1 MRRLSACGCSTG
13 SSPTTTRAETLAE
26 IGFYHLK
33 TTPLER
39 ALPRL
44 LERALKDGYR
54 IVLMAGS
61 TERVEHL
68 NQLLWTYDD
77 ASFLPHGSARDG
89 NAPRQPI
96 FLTVAE
102 GNPNQADMLVLV
114 DGVRA
119 ADPGAYKRVCDMF
132 DGNDE
137 TAVEAARQRWREA
150 KLAGHALTY
159 WEQTPSGWVKRG
171 ADGSG

>member
-1 MRRLSACGCSTG
+1 MG
-13 SSPTTTRAETLAE
+13 E

-54 IVLMAGS
+54 ALVVAS
-61 TERVEHL
+61 SSERVEHL
-68 NQLLWTYDD
+68 NQALWTYDD

-89 NAPRQPI
+89 NADRQPI
-96 FLTVAE
+96 FLTASE
-102 GNPNQADMLVLV
+102 GNPNAATMLVLV
-114 DGVRA
+114 DGA
-119 ADPGAYKRVCDMF
+119 HGTAIESFQRVCDMF

-137 TAVEAARQRWREA
+137 AAVEDARQRWREA
-150 KLAGHALTY
+150 KAAGHTLTY
-159 WEQTPSGWVKRG
+159 WEQTSSGWTKRG
-171 ADGSG
+171 E

>member
-1 MRRLSACGCSTG
+1 MG
-13 SSPTTTRAETLAE
+13 E

-54 IVLMAGS
+54 VLVVAS
-61 TERVEHL
+61 SSERVEHL
-68 NQLLWTYDD
+68 NQVLWTYDD

-89 NAPRQPI
+89 NAERQPI
-96 FLTVAE
+96 FLTASE
-102 GNPNQADMLVLV
+102 GNPNAATMLMLV
-114 DGVRA
+114 DGAR
-119 ADPGAYKRVCDMF
+119 GSGIESFQRVCDMF

-137 TAVEAARQRWREA
+137 AAVEDARQRWREA
-150 KLAGHALTY
+150 KAAGHTLTY
-159 WEQTPSGWVKRG
+159 WEQTQSGWVKRG
-171 ADGSG
+171 AETETNAAG

>member
-1 MRRLSACGCSTG
+1 LG
-13 SSPTTTRAETLAE
+13 E

-54 IVLMAGS
+54 VLVQAS
-61 TERVEHL
+61 SDERVEHL
-68 NQLLWTYDD
+68 NQLLWTYDE

-89 NAPRQPI
+89 NAEPQPI
-96 FLTVAE
+96 FLTAGE
-102 GNPNQADMLVLV
+102 GNPNHATMLVLV
-114 DGVRA
+114 DGA
-119 ADPGAYKRVCDMF
+119 ASVGLENYQRVCDMF

-137 TAVEAARQRWREA
+137 AAVEEARRRWREA
-150 KLAGHALTY
+150 KAAGHSLTY

-171 ADGSG
+171 ADTDANGTG

>member
-1 MRRLSACGCSTG
+1 VSGDVQ
-13 SSPTTTRAETLAE
+13 LAE

-33 TTPLER
+33 VTPLER

-54 IVLMAGS
+54 VLVVAGS

-89 NAPRQPI
+89 NADRQPV
-96 FLTVAE
+96 FLTT
-102 GNPNQADMLVLV
+102 GGDNPNGATMLMLV
-114 DGVRA
+114 DGARGA
-119 ADPGAYKRVCDMF
+119 ALEQYKRVCDMF

-137 TAVEAARQRWREA
+137 DAVADARQRWREGKA
-150 KLAGHALTY
+150 AGHALTY
-159 WEQTPSGWVKRG
+159 WEQTQAGWVKRG
-171 ADGSG
+171 D

>member
-1 MRRLSACGCSTG
+1 
-13 SSPTTTRAETLAE
+13 
-26 IGFYHLK
+26 LK

-44 LERALKDGYR
+44 LERGLKEGHR
-54 IVLMAGS
+54 MVVLAGS

-77 ASFLPHGSARDG
+77 ASFLPHGSVRDG
-89 NAPRQPI
+89 NAARQPI
-96 FLTVAE
+96 YLAAAE
-102 GNPNQADMLVLV
+102 GNPNQANMLVLV
-114 DGVRA
+114 DGVRIK
-119 ADPGAYKRVCDMF
+119 DMNGFQRICDMF

-137 TAVEAARQRWREA
+137 AAVEAARQRWREA
-150 KLAGHALTY
+150 KAAGHALTY

-171 ADGSG
+171 AHGAG

>member
-1 MRRLSACGCSTG
+1 MSPITTKANRAGAKRLG
-13 SSPTTTRAETLAE
+13 E

-54 IVLMAGS
+54 VLVLAS
-61 TERVEHL
+61 SNERVEHL

-89 NAPRQPI
+89 NADRQPI
-96 FLTVAE
+96 FLTAGE
-102 GNPNQADMLVLV
+102 GNPNNATMLVLV
-114 DGVRA
+114 DGAQGTGIENYR
-119 ADPGAYKRVCDMF
+119 RVCDMF

-137 TAVEAARQRWREA
+137 AAVEEARQRWRAA
-150 KLAGHALTY
+150 KTAGHTLTY

-171 ADGSG
+171 E

>member
-1 MRRLSACGCSTG
+1 MGD
-13 SSPTTTRAETLAE
+13 

-54 IVLMAGS
+54 VLVVAS
-61 TERVEHL
+61 SSERVEHL
-68 NQLLWTYDD
+68 NQLLWTYDE

-89 NAPRQPI
+89 NTDRQPI
-96 FLTVAE
+96 FLTAGE
-102 GNPNQADMLVLV
+102 GNPNNATMLVLI
-114 DGVRA
+114 DGA
-119 ADPGAYKRVCDMF
+119 ASSGLENYQRVCDMF

-137 TAVEAARQRWREA
+137 AAVNEARQRWRTA
-150 KLAGHALTY
+150 KAAGHSLTY

-171 ADGSG
+171 AETEGDGAG

>member
-1 MRRLSACGCSTG
+1 
-13 SSPTTTRAETLAE
+13 
-26 IGFYHLK
+26 LK
-33 TTPLER
+33 ATPLER

-54 IVLMAGS
+54 ILVMAGS

-89 NAPRQPI
+89 HADRQPI
-96 FLTVAE
+96 FLTAAD
-102 GNPNQADMLVLV
+102 GNPNHASMLVLV
-114 DGVRA
+114 DGARPQGFG
-119 ADPGAYKRVCDMF
+119 DFKRVCDMF

-137 TAVEAARQRWREA
+137 TAVAAARQRWREA
-150 KLAGHALTY
+150 KAAGHDLTY
-159 WEQTPSGWVKRG
+159 WEQTTSGWVKRG
-171 ADGSG
+171 ADGGG